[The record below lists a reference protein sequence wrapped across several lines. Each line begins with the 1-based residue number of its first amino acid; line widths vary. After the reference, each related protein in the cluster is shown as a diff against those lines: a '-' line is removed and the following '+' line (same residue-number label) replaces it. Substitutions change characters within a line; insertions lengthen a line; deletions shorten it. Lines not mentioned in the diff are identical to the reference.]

1 MSNKSWEGPGHCSV
15 VKSPNG
21 KWLMIYHAWPRG
33 GINKKRLMLLDEV
46 KFIGQWPQVNNGSP
60 S

>member
-33 GINKKRLMLLDEV
+33 GINTKRLMLLDEV
-46 KFIGQWPQVNNGSP
+46 KFVG
-60 S
+60 